1 MTVTK
6 FKKIIA
12 QVSIDINNMIFVDSN
27 TDLEYDYDDICGNEQ
42 IFGEREIDFIGSRI
56 LVNDACNKQ
65 YRATSQIVIYLI

>member
-12 QVSIDINNMIFVDSN
+12 QISIDINNMIFVDSN
-27 TDLEYDYDDICGNEQ
+27 TDLEYDYDDIYGNEQ
-42 IFGEREIDFIGSRI
+42 IFGEREINFIGLRI
-56 LVNDACNKQ
+56 LINDVCNKQ